1 MKIRIEGQDGNP
13 RRFKLY
19 DVDSGK
25 KIGLVQSVELNMTI
39 DTAVMRFERMPMKN
53 KGEFNGG
60 VYFSA
65 DPNDIKLS
73 PWLRGTLNEKNEYIF
88 ETMPGEADLTFEN
101 WLKAVGDEGVL
112 SVV

>member
-1 MKIRIEGQDGNP
+1 MLTKKRGGFSGQD
-13 RRFKLY
+13 KY
-19 DVDSGK
+19 
-25 KIGLVQSVELNMTI
+25 I
-39 DTAVMRFERMPMKN
+39 
-53 KGEFNGG
+53 
-60 VYFSA
+60 SA
-65 DPNDIKLS
+65 DPNHIKLS